1 MKKEKVTIE
10 DLVIMNKASHDSILY
25 RVITNMT
32 ENFRSKGV
40 SDKMI
45 EKFIIQFVKDTMK
58 EV

>member
-1 MKKEKVTIE
+1 MKTKKVSID

-25 RVITNMT
+25 RVVTNIT

-45 EKFIIQFVKDTMK
+45 EKFIIQFVKDTIK

>member
-10 DLVIMNKASHDSILY
+10 DLIIMNKASHDSTLY
-25 RVITNMT
+25 RVVTNIT

-45 EKFIIQFVKDTMK
+45 KKFIIQFVKDTIK